1 MRPPRAQR
9 GAQPAKPRAKI
20 KKCPIC
26 GKPATEAWR
35 PFCSEGCKSI
45 DLNRWLSGAY
55 KIPASADDDD
65 DDGKSSGG

>member
-1 MRPPRAQR
+1 MTRPPRAKR
-9 GAQPAKPRAKI
+9 AAKPRP

-26 GKPATEAWR
+26 GKPATEAAR

-55 KIPASADDDD
+55 KIPIATDDDEEN
-65 DDGKSSGG
+65 GKPPSDEA